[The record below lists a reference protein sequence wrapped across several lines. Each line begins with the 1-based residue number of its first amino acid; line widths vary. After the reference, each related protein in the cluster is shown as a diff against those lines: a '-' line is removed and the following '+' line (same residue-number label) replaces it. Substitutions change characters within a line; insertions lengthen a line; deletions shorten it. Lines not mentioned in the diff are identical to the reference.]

1 MRALCLTLLDRIMYL
16 AQLGLITR
24 EERVEYANLVRQS
37 IGNDPGDAIS
47 TLHEK
52 LKAKAFES
60 TQCDELYETL
70 HLLENTAVIN

>member
-1 MRALCLTLLDRIMYL
+1 MKALCLTLLDRIMYL

-24 EERVEYANLVRQS
+24 EERIEYANLVRRS
-37 IGNDPGDAIS
+37 ISSEPGDAIP

-60 TQCDELYETL
+60 AQCDELYETIR
-70 HLLENTAVIN
+70 LLDAAAAN

>member
-24 EERVEYANLVRQS
+24 EERIEYANLVRQS
-37 IGNDPGDAIS
+37 ISNEPGDAIS

-52 LKAKAFES
+52 LKTKAFES
-60 TQCDELYETL
+60 TQCDELYDTL
-70 HLLENTAVIN
+70 HLLENAAIAN